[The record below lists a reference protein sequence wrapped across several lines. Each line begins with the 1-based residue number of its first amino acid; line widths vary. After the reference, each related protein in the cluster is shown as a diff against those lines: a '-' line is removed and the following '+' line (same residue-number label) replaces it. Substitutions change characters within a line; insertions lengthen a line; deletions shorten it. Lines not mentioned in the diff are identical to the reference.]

1 MFAQFLWSLKSIFS
15 GSDKKLSLAF
25 LQITNYIYS
34 PWKKVKKNVKWLNL
48 FWNKIFIQWKLKLLT
63 FLMDSVLIFHSA
75 FRFITF
81 ERQKRKEMTKEANM
95 INVHVHHKLP
105 LISPIPQLWPSLS
118 TCKQKIHLI
127 IRPPSPLPPQLSHI
141 KYIEMNSIYYDI
153 FKPRM

>member
-1 MFAQFLWSLKSIFS
+1 
-15 GSDKKLSLAF
+15 
-25 LQITNYIYS
+25 
-34 PWKKVKKNVKWLNL
+34 
-48 FWNKIFIQWKLKLLT
+48 
-63 FLMDSVLIFHSA
+63 MDSVLIFHSA

-105 LISPIPQLWPSLS
+105 LISPIPQSWPSPS